1 MVTLHPCMYRYR
13 SARSVLSLLPSRSS
27 NATEREETA
36 PGLYEVGGHTQL
48 GCCMTVREAYVG
60 LLDLS
65 ELWFAMGVKS
75 PCLSDALVGI
85 PLIVIFD
92 HLTFGLAVGMGL
104 SEGVLKSELRMHV
117 ICGAAI
123 WRECGVALGL
133 PVTTRLPLVVHLTAT
148 SETCGGE
155 IVPSPRLSMLQR
167 KPGLGRSSST
177 SARCARS
184 TTRLGLWSLTPAIAK

>member
-1 MVTLHPCMYRYR
+1 M
-13 SARSVLSLLPSRSS
+13 
-27 NATEREETA
+27 E

-48 GCCMTVREAYVG
+48 GCCVTVREAYVG

-65 ELWFAMGVKS
+65 ELWFAMGMKG
-75 PCLSDALVGI
+75 PCLLDAPVGT

-104 SEGVLKSELRMHV
+104 SEGVLKRELRMLI

-123 WRECGVALGL
+123 WRECMVALGL
-133 PVTTRLPLVVHLTAT
+133 SVTTRLPLVVHLTVT

-155 IVPSPRLSMLQR
+155 IVPSPQLSMLQR
-167 KPGLGRSSST
+167 KPGLGQSSST
-177 SARCARS
+177 SARCTRS
-184 TTRLGLWSLTPAIAK
+184 TTRLGLWGLTPAIAE